1 MVNIIIAEDE
11 EILRV
16 NLERKLQKHWPQGII
31 IASVKCGKD
40 ALESIDT
47 LKPEVVFLDIQ
58 MGDLTGIEVIQ
69 QSKHHCHVVFITA
82 YDKYAIEAFE
92 AGAIDYL
99 LKPYSDKRLK
109 DCIDRLMVRLASTP
123 IDIKQLLNNISTSN
137 EHYLKWLKI
146 QIGSKF
152 WLLDIKDI
160 ICFKACG
167 RYVKVLTKD
176 REALVRMPLKSLSLQ
191 LDPDVF
197 WQIHRSTILNIQHLD
212 FAQTSDGEQMHAHM
226 KHLAEPLAVSR
237 SFAHLFRSLTVD

>member
-1 MVNIIIAEDE
+1 MVNIVIAEDE
-11 EILRV
+11 EILRL
-16 NLERKLQKHWPQGII
+16 NLERKLQSHWPQGNI

-40 ALESIDT
+40 ALSSIDT
-47 LKPEVVFLDIQ
+47 LKPDVVFLDIQ

-69 QSKHHCHVVFITA
+69 QSKHNCHVVFITA

-109 DCIDRLMVRLASTP
+109 DCIDRLNVRLASTP
-123 IDIKQLLNNISTSN
+123 IDIKQLLGNISSSN
-137 EHYLKWLKI
+137 DRYLKWLKI

-197 WQIHRSTILNIQHLD
+197 WQVHRSTILSIEHLD
-212 FAQTSDGEQMHAHM
+212 YVQTSDAEQMHAHM
-226 KHLAEPLAVSR
+226 KKLVEPLAVSR
-237 SFAHLFRSLTVD
+237 SFAHLFRNLTVE